1 MKTLLATLVLIGSS
15 CLFGCSREATVKTTE
30 TIEGP
35 GGKTTVT
42 TERKV
47 ESTGD
52 NPPASSQGERVPP
65 KDGVVR

>member
-1 MKTLLATLVLIGSS
+1 VLVLGSS
-15 CLFGCSREATVKTTE
+15 CLFGCSRERTVKTTE

-35 GGKTTVT
+35 EGTTTVT

-52 NPPASSQGERVPP
+52 NPPVSSHGERVPA
-65 KDGVVR
+65 KDSTLR